1 MREWAKQDSSRERL
15 RSSPPQ
21 KDLAS
26 HYFHFTSYHR
36 SLPYPLIMLLPLVH
50 PALVA
55 SFVSTLS
62 SRQSTTALRQQPPS
76 LDDGVYTSQGR
87 FAHYN
92 IQWGQTPSLLRGAFD
107 APALLRDK
115 IWPTWQE
122 IVDLACTGNNQE
134 DEEEEDTFYDED
146 DDDDNE
152 WFDDGS
158 DSLPSTGHS
167 ARLIRHVPG
176 KLDSFQ
182 AELGPFTRQDLDHLS
197 DNNDEHWSLLMNDVD
212 RYRPALDDWM
222 QEQFGFLPRW
232 RRDDAQISIAPTG
245 GGIGPHVDSYDV
257 FLIQTAGTRE
267 WRIQPNRLVSV
278 QEEMERLVPDL
289 SVRIL
294 KPKEEGA
301 DDVVSIHMQPGDVL
315 YLPPRVLHWGI
326 STSDDCVT
334 LSVGCRA
341 PSAQEM
347 VARLA
352 EGILSSVQESATQR
366 YAEESLSTSPT
377 SFPSLT
383 PSVRADMKQ
392 MVIRAVQDA
401 LEDEASWDALVGKL
415 VTEPKRMAEFP
426 ALNERGDDY
435 LDVWG
440 STPKRVLSRVRTR
453 PKAFLLRTPG
463 ISFATSRIEL
473 VDGQHVDR
481 LYAHGEM
488 FEVANDALASTI
500 FERIEQ
506 GLPVTKNHLG
516 DDASTELEET
526 LLDLIA
532 EGVIQ
537 ADC

>member
-1 MREWAKQDSSRERL
+1 MDETGLLEESSL
-15 RSSPPQ
+15 SLPPHKRSRPLLFS
-21 KDLAS
+21 
-26 HYFHFTSYHR
+26 FHLCHR
-36 SLPYPLIMLLPLVH
+36 SLPYPLIMLLPLVN
-50 PALVA
+50 PTLVA

-76 LDDGVYTSQGR
+76 LDDGVYTSQGP
-87 FAHYN
+87 FAHFD

-107 APALLRDK
+107 APALLRNK
-115 IWPTWQE
+115 IWPTWQD

-134 DEEEEDTFYDED
+134 EEEEEDTFYDED
-146 DDDDNE
+146 DYDNE

-158 DSLPSTGHS
+158 DFLPSTGHS

-182 AELGPFTRQDLDHLS
+182 AELGPFTRQDLDDLS
-197 DNNDEHWSLLMNDVD
+197 ENNDEHWSLLMNDVD
-212 RYRPALDDWM
+212 RYRPKLADWM

-245 GGIGPHVDSYDV
+245 GGIGPHVDGYDV

-278 QEEMERLVPDL
+278 QEEMERLIPDL

-294 KPKEEGA
+294 EPKEEEGV
-301 DDVVSIHMQPGDVL
+301 DNFVSIHMQPGDVL
-315 YLPPRVLHWGI
+315 YLPPRVPHWGI

-352 EGILSSVQESATQR
+352 EGILSSVQESATHR
-366 YAEESLSTSPT
+366 YTEESLLTSPT

-383 PSVRADMKQ
+383 PRVRADMKQ
-392 MVIRAVQDA
+392 MVMSAVQHA

-415 VTEPKRMAEFP
+415 VTEPKRIAEIP
-426 ALNERGDDY
+426 ALNEQGNDY

-440 STPKRVLSRVRTR
+440 STPKRVLSRVRTQ

-463 ISFATSRIEL
+463 ISFATSRTEL

-481 LYAHGEM
+481 LYANGEM
-488 FEVANDALASTI
+488 FEVPNDTHASAI

-506 GLPVTKNHLG
+506 GWPLTKNHL
-516 DDASTELEET
+516 DDASAELEET